1 MGGVRV
7 RPPALLL
14 VLSLL
19 AACAGTAP
27 SPRPA
32 PTADECCFAEGLRIA
47 ERHRVAAIA
56 ERRFTANELW
66 GQLALPLASPRLR
79 SEVIGQSVQGR
90 PLVAITL
97 GSGPVTVLAWSQM
110 HGDESAASMALVDF
124 LAWVASEDTSAVRD
138 RLLRSVTVTLVPM
151 LNPDGA
157 ELFQRHNAVG
167 VDINRDA
174 RRLATPEARALKALH
189 DRLKPQFGFNLHD
202 QNARTTV
209 GAGGRQA
216 GIALLAPAISEA
228 KEYDAVRAR
237 ARLVAARMAVRL
249 QTQIPGQVAVY
260 DDGFNPRAFGDL
272 IQTWGTSTVLIESG
286 ALAGDP
292 QKQRLRAL
300 NVAALVDAFV
310 SIGEGAYE
318 RADPA
323 WYDRLEQN
331 RGIALDLIVRG
342 AQVVGVG
349 PEPYAVDLGIT
360 YGDAVA
366 KTQPRLS
373 EVGDLSG
380 ATALDT
386 LDASGLFIHPA
397 PAMLTDQDGR
407 RWMRI
412 GSPAEYTLRRGP
424 SPASAAV
431 TVDSLRARR

>member
-1 MGGVRV
+1 MGDVRG
-7 RPPALLL
+7 P
-14 VLSLL
+14 VLIVTLAFL

-32 PTADECCFAEGLRIA
+32 PAADECCFAEGLRIA
-47 ERHRVAAIA
+47 ERYRVAAIA

-97 GSGPVTVLAWSQM
+97 GSGPVSVLAWSQM
-110 HGDESAASMALVDF
+110 HGDESAASMALVD
-124 LAWVASEDTSAVRD
+124 LLTWIASDDTSAVRD

-380 ATALDT
+380 ASALDT
-386 LDASGLFIHPA
+386 LDAAGLFIHPA

-424 SPASAAV
+424 SPASAVV

>member
-1 MGGVRV
+1 MGGVRGA
-7 RPPALLL
+7 ALVATLAF
-14 VLSLL
+14 L
-19 AACAGTAP
+19 AACAGRA
-27 SPRPA
+27 PA
-32 PTADECCFAEGLRIA
+32 PIPVPAADECCFAEGLRIA

-79 SEVIGQSVQGR
+79 SEVIGHSVQGR

-124 LAWVASEDTSAVRD
+124 LTWVASEDTSAVRE

-189 DRLKPQFGFNLHD
+189 DRIKPQFGFNLHD

-216 GIALLAPAISEA
+216 GIALLAPAISDA

-331 RGIALDLIVRG
+331 RAIALDLIVRG

-349 PEPYAVDLGIT
+349 PAPYAVDLGIT

-380 ATALDT
+380 ASALDT

-424 SPASAAV
+424 SPESAVV